1 MVSIELIEIATLNST
16 RKEKLS
22 LFSERKFS
30 AEKRLVGF
38 SGTKEKFYFGNHHE
52 TQNVC
57 RTRNGEML
65 DEGKFS
71 YSERNKNYHEIVIH
85 Q

>member
-1 MVSIELIEIATLNST
+1 MVSIELIEIATENST

-22 LFSERKFS
+22 YSSKKKFS
-30 AEKRLVGF
+30 AVKRLVGF
-38 SGTKEKFYFGNHHE
+38 SGTKEKFNFGNDHK

-65 DEGKFS
+65 DEGKFC
-71 YSERNKNYHEIVIH
+71 YFELFLKTFI
-85 Q
+85 